1 MPNFPTELKFYEAV
15 RKRVDLAREVD
26 KLELAVTKKQKQNQW
41 YENAAKELEV
51 DLDDWMYPLHFFVSS
66 LWLLGAQNGWMN
78 SVHFEKNMFEN

>member
-1 MPNFPTELKFYEAV
+1 M
-15 RKRVDLAREVD
+15 DLAREVD

-66 LWLLGAQNGWMN
+66 L
-78 SVHFEKNMFEN
+78 